1 MKTRTLGRSYP
12 QAPYP
17 TRPIAFD
24 PENDLRFRDDW
35 QLMLEA
41 ARAQDLKRLDELAE
55 RVVTLANKWRLWRV
69 PTKEILALTA
79 RVVVE

>member
-41 ARAQDLKRLDELAE
+41 ARRRTSNGWTSWPSASSRWQTSGGCGASRPRKF
-55 RVVTLANKWRLWRV
+55 W
-69 PTKEILALTA
+69 P
-79 RVVVE
+79 